1 MATASQRSAPTFE
14 PHGAFAIPDFS
25 EFIVAPFAEA
35 QRLQWKAL
43 LDWRDSLVTFNKDFW
58 EQWACR
64 YAGGV
69 PIDG

>member
-1 MATASQRSAPTFE
+1 MATASNRSAPASE
-14 PHGAFAIPDFS
+14 VHGAFAIPDFS
-25 EFIVAPFAEA
+25 GLLGPFVEA

-43 LDWRDSLVTFNKDFW
+43 LDWQDSVFTFNKDFW

>member
-1 MATASQRSAPTFE
+1 MATASHRSAPTSE
-14 PHGAFAIPDFS
+14 SHGAFAIPDFS
-25 EFIVAPFAEA
+25 GLIGTFVEV

-43 LDWRDSLVTFNKDFW
+43 LDWQDSLVTFNKDFW

-64 YAGGV
+64 YAGGA